1 MKKIIY
7 IFILLLIG
15 ISCKKEREHQ
25 APNIT
30 YASGVLLD
38 TLYRR
43 AIPNCRVF
51 LLETKNGRE
60 QIVEETSADSLGHF
74 QFDSL
79 TQANTIQFANNAYA
93 WHHPQGL
100 TQEKYW
106 LKPYI
111 KVDIKIHPM
120 PGYIVQSVQ
129 GGFNEERI
137 DSPQIFQLL
146 PVTTSIYDSLHIKLI
161 RQKHLGTKSIDTL
174 NFNSY
179 ISYTNQIIQ
188 LYE

>member
-1 MKKIIY
+1 MKKLIY
-7 IFILLLIG
+7 ISLLLLIG
-15 ISCKKEREHQ
+15 MSCKKEREHQ

-51 LLETKNGRE
+51 LLETKGGRE
-60 QIVEETSADSLGHF
+60 QIAAETHTDSFGYF

-79 TQANTIQFANNAYA
+79 TQQNTIQFAHNDYA
-93 WHHPQGL
+93 WHDPQSIG
-100 TQEKYW
+100 QSKFW

-111 KVDIKIHPM
+111 GVNLKIYPM

-146 PVTTSIYDSLHIKLI
+146 PVTAPLYDSLYIDLI
-161 RQKHLGTKSIDTL
+161 RQKHLGTKAIDTL
-174 NFNSY
+174 HFDTYVSFP
-179 ISYTNQIIQ
+179 NQTIL